1 MGTDVVFD
9 EADDRRGIMAKTVSD
24 LARDIIQRLDR
35 GEPLEQALS
44 VALGSDLVDDE
55 VRAELQVAGLR
66 DAVTHEAFHELLDW
80 HANFGGLAEF
90 LEIDEAIHRTA
101 ERIGHDFDQDAPDHA
116 PEGSSRLVH

>member
-9 EADDRRGIMAKTVSD
+9 EADDRRGSMAKTVSD
-24 LARDIIQRLDR
+24 LAREIILRLDR

-66 DAVTHEAFHELLDW
+66 DAV
-80 HANFGGLAEF
+80 G
-90 LEIDEAIHRTA
+90 R
-101 ERIGHDFDQDAPDHA
+101 R
-116 PEGSSRLVH
+116 

>member
-1 MGTDVVFD
+1 
-9 EADDRRGIMAKTVSD
+9 MAKTVSE
-24 LARDIIQRLDR
+24 LAREIIRRLDR

-44 VALGSDLVDDE
+44 TVLGDNAVDDQ

-66 DAVTHEAFHELLDW
+66 DAVVHEAFHELLDW

-101 ERIGHDFDQDAPDHA
+101 ERIGHDFDQDMPEHAPDGGA
-116 PEGSSRLVH
+116 RLVH